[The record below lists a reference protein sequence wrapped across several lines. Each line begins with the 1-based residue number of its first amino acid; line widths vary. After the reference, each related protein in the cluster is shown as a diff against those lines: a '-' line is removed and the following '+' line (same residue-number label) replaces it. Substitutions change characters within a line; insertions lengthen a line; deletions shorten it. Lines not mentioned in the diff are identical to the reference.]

1 VGGAAGGDF
10 AEKAVGLA
18 ILSPKYRKNPRK
30 MPTARIVYTGD
41 LRTEATHL
49 QSGTTILT
57 DAPTDNHG
65 KGEKFSPTDLAATAL
80 GTCIITTMGIRLRA
94 EGLEFTGTELTVT
107 KIMTAQLPRRIARI
121 EVGLNVRTNVELSD
135 EQRRKCEE
143 IAHTCPVA
151 LSLHPDVEQVVT
163 FRWN

>member
-1 VGGAAGGDF
+1 
-10 AEKAVGLA
+10 
-18 ILSPKYRKNPRK
+18 
-30 MPTARIVYTGD
+30 MPTARIIYTGD

-49 QSGTTILT
+49 QSGTEILT

-65 KGEKFSPTDLAATAL
+65 KGEKFSPTDLTATSL

-94 EGLEFTGTELTVT
+94 EGLDFTGTELSVT
-107 KIMTAQLPRRIARI
+107 KIMTAQPPRRIARI
-121 EVGLNVRTNVELSD
+121 EVELNMRTNVPLSD

-151 LSLHPDVEQVVT
+151 LSLHPEIEQVVR
-163 FRWN
+163 FHWPVEGI

>member
-1 VGGAAGGDF
+1 
-10 AEKAVGLA
+10 
-18 ILSPKYRKNPRK
+18 
-30 MPTARIVYTGD
+30 MPTARIIYTGD

-49 QSGTTILT
+49 QSGTEILT

-65 KGEKFSPTDLAATAL
+65 KGEKFSPTDLTATSL

-94 EGLEFTGTELTVT
+94 EGLDFTGTELSVT
-107 KIMTAQLPRRIARI
+107 KIMTAQPRRRIARI
-121 EVGLNVRTNVELSD
+121 EVELNMRTNVPLSD

-151 LSLHPDVEQVVT
+151 LSLHPEIEQVVR
-163 FRWN
+163 FHWPIEGI

>member
-1 VGGAAGGDF
+1 
-10 AEKAVGLA
+10 
-18 ILSPKYRKNPRK
+18 
-30 MPTARIVYTGD
+30 MPTARIIYTGD

-65 KGEKFSPTDLAATAL
+65 KGEKFSPTDLTATSF

-94 EGLEFTGTELTVT
+94 EGLDFTGTELSVT
-107 KIMTAQLPRRIARI
+107 KIMTAQPPRRIARI
-121 EVGLNVRTNVELSD
+121 EVELRMRTNVELTD

-151 LSLHPDVEQVVT
+151 LTLHPDVEQAVT
-163 FRWN
+163 FHWPVEAV

>member
-1 VGGAAGGDF
+1 
-10 AEKAVGLA
+10 
-18 ILSPKYRKNPRK
+18 

-49 QSGTTILT
+49 QSGTLILT

-65 KGEKFSPTDLAATAL
+65 KGEKFSPTDLTATSL

-94 EGLEFTGTELTVT
+94 EGLDFTGTELSVT
-107 KIMTAQLPRRIARI
+107 KTMTAQPPRRIARV
-121 EVGLNVRTNVELSD
+121 EVELQMRTNVQLTD

-151 LSLHPDVEQVVT
+151 LSLHPEVEQVVT
-163 FRWN
+163 FRWH